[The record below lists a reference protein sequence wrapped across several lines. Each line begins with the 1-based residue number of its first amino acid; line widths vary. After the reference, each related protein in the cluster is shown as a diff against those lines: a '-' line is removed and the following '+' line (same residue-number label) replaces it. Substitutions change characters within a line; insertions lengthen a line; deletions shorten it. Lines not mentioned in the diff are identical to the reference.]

1 MIILELLL
9 LLVVAG
15 ICGSIG
21 EAIAGYSAGG
31 CLVSVAL
38 GFIGALL
45 GRWLAGIL
53 GLPEIFALQIGG
65 KAFPIVWSIIG
76 SALFVALISLFTH
89 RRRRYL

>member
-1 MIILELLL
+1 MTIVELLL
-9 LLVVAG
+9 LLLVAG

-53 GLPEIFALQIGG
+53 GLPELFAVQIGG

-76 SALFVALISLFTH
+76 ATIFVAVISLFSY
-89 RRRRYL
+89 RRRRYY

>member
-1 MIILELLL
+1 MTIVELLLL
-9 LLVVAG
+9 LLVVG

-31 CLVSVAL
+31 CLVSIAL

-45 GRWLAGIL
+45 GRWLAGLL
-53 GLPEIFALQIGG
+53 GLPEVFAVQIGG

-76 SALFVALISLFTH
+76 SAVFVALISLISY
-89 RRRRYL
+89 RRRRY

>member
-1 MIILELLL
+1 MTIVELLL

-53 GLPEIFALQIGG
+53 GLPEVFAVQIGG

-76 SALFVALISLFTH
+76 SALFVAVISLFSY
-89 RRRRYL
+89 RRRRYY